1 MLLELGL
8 MIYSL
13 DELKKAT
20 KNFSTSNLLGAGA
33 FGEVFRGYVRHT
45 KVAVKIKTDKV
56 S

>member
-1 MLLELGL
+1 

-20 KNFSTSNLLGAGA
+20 NNFSASNLLGAGA
-33 FGEVFRGYVRHT
+33 FGKVFHGYVRHT
-45 KVAVKIKTDKV
+45 KVAIKVKADKV